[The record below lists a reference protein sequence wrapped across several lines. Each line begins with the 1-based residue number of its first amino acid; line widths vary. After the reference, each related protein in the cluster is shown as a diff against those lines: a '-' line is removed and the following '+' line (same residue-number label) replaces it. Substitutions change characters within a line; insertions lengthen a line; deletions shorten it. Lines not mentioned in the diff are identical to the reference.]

1 MTSTR
6 KPRRITE
13 AQVEKHFVKRVREL
27 GGIVRKVRWIGRRDA
42 PDRRAMFT
50 LGFAPTRHRRQ
61 GPGVANPWN
70 VFNFY
75 VELKRP
81 GEKARPSQLREHK
94 LMREHGEI
102 VVVLDSFE
110 AIDKYLGFA
119 S

>member
-1 MTSTR
+1 MTAAR

-42 PDRRAMFT
+42 PDRFVMFPD
-50 LGFAPTRHRRQ
+50 GFEYIRR
-61 GPGVANPWN
+61 PGDQYTTSRVS
-70 VFNFY
+70 NFWA
-75 VELKRP
+75 ELKRP
-81 GEKARPSQLREHK
+81 GEKARPSQLREHE
-94 LMREHGEI
+94 LMRDHGEH

-110 AIDKYLGFA
+110 AIDTYLGFA

>member
-1 MTSTR
+1 MTAAR

-42 PDRRAMFT
+42 PDRRATFPG
-50 LGFAPTRHRRQ
+50 GFIYRPRRK
-61 GPGVANPWN
+61 GERGW
-70 VFNFY
+70 FGLENFY
-75 VELKRP
+75 AELKRP
-81 GEKARPSQLREHK
+81 GEKARPSQLREHE

-110 AIDKYLGFA
+110 AVDKYLGFA